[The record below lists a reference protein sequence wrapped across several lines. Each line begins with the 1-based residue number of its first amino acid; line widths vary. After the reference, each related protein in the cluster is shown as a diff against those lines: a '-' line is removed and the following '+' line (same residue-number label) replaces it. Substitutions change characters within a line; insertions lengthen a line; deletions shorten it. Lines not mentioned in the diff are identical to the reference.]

1 MSVSEQTAEW
11 PRNRLLALEG
21 SRNLRDLGGYPT
33 GDGRQVKWGMLFRS
47 GSIAG
52 LTQAD
57 WEHMTARG
65 VRALCDLRTT
75 HERTHEPFAWAETP
89 GLKYW
94 ARDYPSSFGELR
106 KVMASDFPTGEDA
119 RAAMLAGF
127 AELPFEQS
135 LAYRQIFR
143 HLRDGDVPLLFNC
156 SAGKDR
162 AGTAAAIILSALGV
176 PREVVVQDF
185 QLTDELGN
193 LREAMMSRPEN
204 VSLLSR
210 QPAEVSYA
218 ILSADPAYIATALA
232 SIDSRHGSIERYVD
246 EMLGIGAAE
255 LAEIRDILLE
265 SPAD

>member
-1 MSVSEQTAEW
+1 MAFSEQTAAW
-11 PRNRLLALEG
+11 PRDRLLALEG

-33 GDGRQVKWGMLFRS
+33 QDGRQVKWGMLFRS

-57 WEHMTARG
+57 WEQLTARG

-75 HERTHEPFAWAETP
+75 HERTHEPFAWAESP

-106 KVMASDFPTGEDA
+106 KVMASDFPTGDAA

-127 AELPFEQS
+127 KELPFEQAT
-135 LAYRQIFR
+135 AYRQIFH
-143 HLRDGDVPLLFNC
+143 HLKDGDVPLLFNC

-176 PREVVVQDF
+176 PRDVVMQDF
-185 QLTDELGN
+185 ELTDELGN
-193 LREAMMSRPEN
+193 LRQSMMSRPEN
-204 VSLLSR
+204 VSVLSR
-210 QPAEVSYA
+210 QPGEVSDA
-218 ILSADPAYIATALA
+218 ILRADPTYIATALA
-232 SIDSRHGSIERYVD
+232 SIDERHGSIEAYLD
-246 EMLGIGAAE
+246 EVLSIAARDLE
-255 LAEIRDILLE
+255 TIRDLLLE
-265 SPAD
+265 PD